1 MTNVVTFRNFSLAF
15 FGKLI
20 EQNLMADNSIN
31 IKFTKEQIMS
41 AAKTSSESLIKFW
54 HIPTQNLIAEP
65 EEEEILDFNDDGSTG
80 TKLPEFADFNFYV
93 LKGDM
98 FKRFL
103 NVFSDDPVVVNIEVD
118 DEDSVASK
126 ITITGQTKSG
136 TPIQSSYMLS
146 SAELMTS
153 GVKDYNVVMNYV
165 QPKEGLKSFFLLK
178 DEVDEVK
185 KLIKDL
191 HKTNSENTAYV
202 KFEVNVEKKIVTVS
216 DKVFKVK
223 FQLIKSEADTDRVP
237 TSNLEFM
244 ILKSDF
250 ITCGKHT
257 FEFFFNEEDQKI
269 VMKSSY
275 KKFAINCAC
284 INLSVRD
291 QEQKVDD
298 IENLDDLGL
307 DVEDL
312 DNDYFDQ

>member
-1 MTNVVTFRNFSLAF
+1 MTNVITFKNFSLAF
-15 FGKLI
+15 FAKLI

-31 IKFTKEQIMS
+31 IKFTKEHIMS

-54 HIPTQNLIAEP
+54 KIPTENLIAEAG
-65 EEEEILDFNDDGSTG
+65 EEEILDFNEDGSMG
-80 TKLPEFADFNFYV
+80 DKVPEFEDFKFYV

-103 NVFSDDPVVVNIEVD
+103 NVFSDDPVTINIEVD

-136 TPIQSSYMLS
+136 TPIQSSYLLS

-153 GVKDYNVVMNYV
+153 GVKDYNVVMDYV
-165 QPKEGLKSFFLLK
+165 QPKSELKSFFLLK

-191 HKTNSENTAYV
+191 HKTNSENTAYITIEVDPERKVV
-202 KFEVNVEKKIVTVS
+202 KVS

-223 FQLIKSEADTDRVP
+223 FQLIKSEADADRVP
-237 TSNLEFM
+237 TTPQQFM

-269 VMKSSY
+269 VMRSIY
-275 KKFAINCAC
+275 KKFDINCAC
-284 INLSVRD
+284 INLGTRE
-291 QEQKVDD
+291 QEQSSDD
-298 IENLDDLGL
+298 IENLDDMNL

-312 DNDYFDQ
+312 DEEYFN